1 MPLDPTLPDRSA
13 HEPPRPSPRPE
24 TLPPGL
30 LHPGSPLL
38 LAAACSKPASSAASG
53 EDAGPPPPPPPA
65 SAYSDSDAPAPAPDP
80 LDQLLGPV
88 ALYPDPLIALLLPA
102 AAFPDDLQAAAAYL
116 NGGGDP
122 AQTGAQPW
130 DDSVRGLAHYP
141 DVLKW
146 MVQNSDWTQ
155 ALGAAFVND
164 PKSVMA
170 AIQRLRALAYSAGTL
185 TSTSEEQ
192 VLDGPDGI
200 EIEPAQPDVI
210 YVPHYDPEVVYVDQ
224 PYTGYAGPYFWFGS
238 PYPAGPWLAYGPD
251 WAGFGIVLVGRD
263 YWHGPGGWWHPRHV
277 DFAGARRWNFPAGRP
292 APRAAGDWRTSR
304 QVEHPAPMAGAP
316 ARPPAAASR
325 DIRTRGPAAASA
337 VARDPGAF
345 KGKTLPPALQQ
356 RSAGPA
362 ERQPPRREEP
372 SAGPA
377 QREPTLR
384 VEPPVKS
391 APFPDS
397 TGSQSP
403 RRSLRP
409 ILKPTWSA
417 RSHSPARPPA
427 PHRPKEPVPRDR
439 NIRRPLPRRRR
450 PQVRRRKIRGRPRNG
465 GRTSKDALAPRQRR
479 QPPPRQPPQPPWK
492 PQPPR

>member
-1 MPLDPTLPDRSA
+1 MNPLDHRRGPKPYRLASCTLGA
-13 HEPPRPSPRPE
+13 
-24 TLPPGL
+24 
-30 LHPGSPLL
+30 LL

-377 QREPTLR
+377 QREPTRR
-384 VEPPVKS
+384 VEPPS
-391 APFPDS
+391 NPPRSQTQREPIAAPQPPPNPETHLEREVPIARPTPGPAPAER
-397 TGSQSP
+397 TGPQGP
-403 RRSLRP
+403 E
-409 ILKPTWSA
+409 
-417 RSHSPARPPA
+417 HPPA
-427 PHRPKEPVPRDR
+427 PTEKKETPKKAPENPRPAEE
-439 NIRRPLPRRRR
+439 
-450 PQVRRRKIRGRPRNG
+450 RRK
-465 GRTSKDALAPRQRR
+465 DQ
-479 QPPPRQPPQPPWK
+479 
-492 PQPPR
+492 